1 MPSIWLVKRL
11 SMGRMSVPKG
21 KRANNTDVSVIYSY
35 GTRHRCGHSVV
46 QITIHYCNSSSEKE
60 KKAMDDVLKAVK
72 RLKDVTALS

>member
-1 MPSIWLVKRL
+1 
-11 SMGRMSVPKG
+11 MSVPKG